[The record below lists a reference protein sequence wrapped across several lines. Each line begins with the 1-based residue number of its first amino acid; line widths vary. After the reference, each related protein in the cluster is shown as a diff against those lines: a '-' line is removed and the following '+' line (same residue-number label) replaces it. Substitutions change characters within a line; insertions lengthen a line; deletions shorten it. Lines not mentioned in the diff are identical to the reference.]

1 MEVLMRVKTA
11 LFSLV
16 FLAATSAA
24 FSIEAFKVTA
34 VSVSVSEPEYR
45 GFCPH
50 KFTFTGR
57 ITVNRA
63 GTVRYTWVR
72 SDNIPRK
79 TYTLVFSQKGSQKVT
94 HTWELGSKAMGTYKD
109 QWAQIV
115 ILAPNPVMSKKAE
128 FDLTCLPQVQMVR
141 KLYKV
146 SGGVFAGGAHVDWLE
161 GMKLRFKLM
170 SGTRTLSTYTGTF
183 SSIGSCFY
191 TLVVF
196 NAPGR
201 YRVVV
206 EPVHPTDPSKFYLCF
221 NRVDPDTIYVNLTE
235 EAPTA
240 INQNFSLRWSWRH
253 LDMGQE
259 AFDSPCW

>member
-1 MEVLMRVKTA
+1 MEVSMRAKTV
-11 LFSLV
+11 LLLV
-16 FLAATSAA
+16 VFFIAATAVYSIIA
-24 FSIEAFKVTA
+24 FQVTA

-63 GTVRYTWVR
+63 GSVRYTWVR
-72 SDNIPRK
+72 SDKLPQKIH
-79 TYTLVFSQKGSQKVT
+79 TLVFQSKGSKTVK
-94 HTWELGSKAMGTYKD
+94 HTWELGGKAMGTFRD
-109 QWAQIV
+109 RWAMIR
-115 ILAPNPVMSKKAE
+115 ILAPNARYSNKAE

-146 SGGVFAGGAHVDWLE
+146 SGRVLAGGSHVDWLE
-161 GMKLRFKLM
+161 GLRLRFKLV
-170 SGTRTLSTYTGTF
+170 SGTRTISTTTGTF
-183 SSIGSCFY
+183 TRDGICLY
-191 TLVVF
+191 ALVTF
-196 NAPGR
+196 NAPGS

-206 EPVHPTDPSKFYLCF
+206 EPVHPTDPEKFHLCF
-221 NRVDPDTIYVNLTE
+221 NSVDPAYIFVNLTA
-235 EAPTA
+235 EAPQA
-240 INQNFSLRWSWRH
+240 INRNFNLRWSWRH